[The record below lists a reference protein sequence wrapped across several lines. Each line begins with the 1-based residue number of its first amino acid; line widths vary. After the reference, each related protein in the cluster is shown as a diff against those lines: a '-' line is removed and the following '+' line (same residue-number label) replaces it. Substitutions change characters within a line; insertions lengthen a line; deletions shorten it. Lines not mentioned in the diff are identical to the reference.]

1 MEKCIFSSWARLPK
15 LARNIS
21 ETFSV
26 SKLVVLVI
34 SNKFYSHFFKVVQIF
49 FNGYCRHDRESI
61 KIEICQK
68 NTTTT
73 TLLDTNGWY
82 VKGKGSR

>member
-1 MEKCIFSSWARLPK
+1 MEKCIFSSRARLHK

-21 ETFSV
+21 ETFSI

-34 SNKFYSHFFKVVQIF
+34 SNKFYPHFLKVVQIF
-49 FNGYCRHDRESI
+49 YNGYCCHDRESI

-68 NTTTT
+68 KHYHHNSVGYKW
-73 TLLDTNGWY
+73 LVCNG
-82 VKGKGSR
+82 

>member
-1 MEKCIFSSWARLPK
+1 MEKCIFSSRARLHK

-21 ETFSV
+21 ETFSI

-34 SNKFYSHFFKVVQIF
+34 SNKFYPHFLKVVQIF
-49 FNGYCRHDRESI
+49 YNGYCCHDRASI
-61 KIEICQK
+61 KIKICKK

-82 VKGKGSR
+82 VKGKR